1 MAEIL
6 ALVAIVLAI
15 AAMNRNGK
23 TTAKLTEEICRL
35 REELG
40 AVRAGGSVALPQPG
54 ATGETA
60 IVTPVAT
67 AEATGEATPGDAGA
81 ASAEPLFPSPWLR
94 GRASTD
100 GNEAAAPAGAGVPAA
115 AGAETTAAAITSPPI
130 IPSTRES
137 PESRIGARWAVWV
150 GGLALALGGV
160 FMVKYAIE
168 RGVLSPAVRLALAAL
183 FGLVLVVAGEIIRR
197 RGQPD
202 AASFRNAMIPGVL
215 TAAGALTLFGV
226 TYAAHGFYG
235 FIGAPLSFLILA
247 VIALATVASS
257 LLHGQALAGLGL
269 LGSMLTPLLVSTDE
283 PDPWLLF
290 GYLSI
295 AWLATTAASRL
306 RRWQAAPTLANVAL
320 GLWALLYL
328 AAAQPLT
335 TPPVTLALLVML
347 AGAAVLWPG
356 AGGAAGEVDADGSA
370 GTGTDADGV
379 AAVPEWE
386 AAARRAM
393 AEPAEVG
400 PVAGAGVAAGGTA
413 SAAGIRPGRRTWR
426 RILAPAFLP
435 VSLSA
440 ALSASLPAIVLAF
453 LHPSPASSAAAFAVL
468 AFALAVLGAARGWAR
483 YPALLGY
490 LCALAGA
497 LVLAGVSG
505 RNALEML
512 TALPGQPGF
521 DTAVPVAAG
530 PAPVAVLLLLSAALA
545 AAGAGA
551 IWLWKELM
559 PRHAALNGVLMAI
572 FPAVI
577 AAVSFLAF
585 GDLLFDLRHGLFAL
599 LLGLTYL
606 GAAEVHSRTL
616 SPGPAPVPQWTLVL
630 GGFAFLTLALFAL
643 TDGLATTLLVA
654 ILGFAMVL
662 ATRLRPWP
670 VLPWAMVG
678 AALVVAARI
687 GWDPT
692 IVGAANLSKTPVF
705 NQLLPGYG
713 IPALLLAASAWLL
726 RNWPGE
732 RARNLLQAL
741 ASLFVLLSIAILV
754 RHAMNGGVLDSAA
767 PTLGEQAIY
776 TLLAAGASAALMTLG
791 LKQPSPVFHYGSMA
805 VGVLSM
811 LSILSAHFF
820 ALNPYF
826 SGELTGRWPFFNLL
840 LVGYLLPG
848 LAFAGL
854 AWYARGRRP
863 AAYVTLLALT
873 GAMLVFAWV
882 TLSVRRYWHGEG
894 IAGWKGFVEG
904 ETYTYSVVWLLL
916 GVGLLALGSRFDA
929 RSLRLAS
936 AALVLLAVVKV
947 FLVDMSNLQGILRAL
962 SFIGLGAVLI
972 GIGLFYQ
979 KILTGRERSGP
990 SGPAPSGPS
999 PVSPPGPGKPVPPDV
1014 A

>member
-23 TTAKLTEEICRL
+23 TTAKLTEEIRRL
-35 REELG
+35 REELE
-40 AVRAGGSVALPQPG
+40 AMRAG
-54 ATGETA
+54 
-60 IVTPVAT
+60 
-67 AEATGEATPGDAGA
+67 AGA
-81 ASAEPLFPSPWLR
+81 ASPLREADETAIASVVAAGEVAPGEAEPASAEPSFPSPWLP
-94 GRASTD
+94 GRAAAD
-100 GNEAAAPAGAGVPAA
+100 GDDVASPAGAGVSAA
-115 AGAETTAAAITSPPI
+115 AGAETAAAATAQPM
-130 IPSTRES
+130 RES
-137 PESRIGARWAVWV
+137 LESRIGARWAVWV
-150 GGLALALGGV
+150 GGLALALGGI
-160 FMVKYAIE
+160 FMVRYSIE
-168 RGVLSPAVRLALAAL
+168 AGVLSPAVRLTLAAL
-183 FGLVLVVAGEIIRR
+183 FGLVLVAAGEIVRR
-197 RGQPD
+197 RGMPIEM
-202 AASFRNAMIPGVL
+202 AAFRNAMIPGVL

-235 FIGAPLSFLILA
+235 FIGAPLSFLLLA
-247 VIALATVASS
+247 AIALATIALS

-269 LGSMLTPLLVSTDE
+269 LGSMVTPLLVASDE

-295 AWLATTAASRL
+295 AWLATAAAARL
-306 RRWQAAPTLANVAL
+306 RRWQVAPTLANVAL

-328 AAAQPLT
+328 AAAEPLP

-347 AGAAVLWPG
+347 AGAALLWPG
-356 AGGAAGEVDADGSA
+356 AGGAAGEADAGVPA
-370 GTGTDADGV
+370 GAPAGADSV
-379 AAVPEWE
+379 AATPQGE
-386 AAARRAM
+386 AAAVVAM
-393 AEPAEVG
+393 AEGG
-400 PVAGAGVAAGGTA
+400 PVTGAAAMTGAAAPAAGGRSTTA
-413 SAAGIRPGRRTWR
+413 RWR
-426 RILAPAFLP
+426 RILAPAFLAI
-435 VSLSA
+435 SLSA
-440 ALSASLPAIVLAF
+440 ALATALPAIVLAF

-468 AFALAVLGAARGWAR
+468 AFALAVLGAARWWAL
-483 YPALLGY
+483 YPAVLGH

-497 LVLAGVSG
+497 MVLAGVSG
-505 RNALEML
+505 RNALETL

-521 DTAVPVAAG
+521 DAAVPIAAG
-530 PAPVAVLLLLSAALA
+530 AAPVAVLLLLSAALA

-551 IWLWKELM
+551 IWLWKERA

-572 FPAVI
+572 FPVAI
-577 AAVSFLAF
+577 AAVAFLAF
-585 GDLLFDLRHGLFAL
+585 GNLSFDLTHGLFAL
-599 LLGLTYL
+599 VLGLAYL
-606 GAAEVHSRTL
+606 GAAEIHARTL
-616 SPGPAPVPQWTLVL
+616 PPGPAPLPQWTLVL

-678 AALVVAARI
+678 AALVVAVRI

-692 IVGAANLSKTPVF
+692 IVGPANLSKTPVF

-726 RNWPGE
+726 RSWPGE

-741 ASLFVLLSIAILV
+741 ASLFVLLSVAILV

-776 TLLAAGASAALMTLG
+776 TLLAAGASAALMTLE
-791 LKQPSPVFHYGSMA
+791 LKQPSPVFRYGSMA

-873 GAMLVFAWV
+873 GAVLVFAWV

-894 IAGWKGFVEG
+894 IAGWKGFIEG

-916 GVGLLALGSRFDA
+916 GVALLALGSRLDA

-979 KILTGRERSGP
+979 KILTGRAGGP
-990 SGPAPSGPS
+990 ASDPAPAGPPASAPSGPGTPAS
-999 PVSPPGPGKPVPPDV
+999 PD
-1014 A
+1014 AA